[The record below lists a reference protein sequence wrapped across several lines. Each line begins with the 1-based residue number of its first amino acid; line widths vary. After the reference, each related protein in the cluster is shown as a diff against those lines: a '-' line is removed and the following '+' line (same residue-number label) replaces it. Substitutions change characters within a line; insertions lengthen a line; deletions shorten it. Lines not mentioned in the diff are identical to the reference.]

1 MITVA
6 AAKIL
11 LGQHTTPMPA
21 KPLPLRDAAGLVLAA
36 DIFAPQDIPAFR
48 QSAMDGYAF
57 AFNNWSGQPLPITAT
72 IPAGHTTPTTL
83 AAGKAARIFT
93 GAPMPDDADTVV
105 IQEKTEVTAAT
116 LHIQDA
122 IIKAG
127 ANVRPIGSE
136 ARKGAL
142 ALVAGTRLTPA
153 SIGFLA
159 TLGLEEVPVH
169 TRPRIQVIVTGNELQ
184 TPGHPLEHGQVYE
197 ANSYTLCA
205 ALAQL
210 QLHNIPVHHA
220 PDHAQQLQAII
231 AKALD
236 ATDLLLLTGGVSVGD
251 YDYVAQALADC
262 GVETLFHK
270 VAQKPGKPL
279 FAGRLK
285 DKLVFGLPGNPSSV
299 LTCFYEYVLPV
310 IEQKMGIPHSSV
322 QAQTLVLRNAY
333 QKAAG
338 LTHFLKGQ
346 CDAGGVTLLTGQE
359 SYKLHS
365 FAVANCLVQ
374 LDADQTSF
382 AAGDPVII
390 HRLPF

>member
-1 MITVA
+1 
-6 AAKIL
+6 
-11 LGQHTTPMPA
+11 MPA

-36 DIFAPQDIPAFR
+36 DVFAPQDIPAFR

-57 AFNNWSGQPLPITAT
+57 AFRNWAGQPLPVTAT
-72 IPAGHTTPTTL
+72 IPAGHTTRTTL

-105 IQEKTEVTAAT
+105 IQEKTEVAVTG
-116 LHIQDA
+116 LHIRDEV
-122 IIKAG
+122 IRAG

-142 ALVAGTRLTPA
+142 ALAAGTRLTPA
-153 SIGFLA
+153 AIGFLA
-159 TLGLEEVPVH
+159 TLGLDEVAVH
-169 TRPRIQVIVTGNELQ
+169 ARPRIQVIVTGNELQ

-231 AKALD
+231 AEALD
-236 ATDLLLLTGGVSVGD
+236 TADVLLLTGGVSVGD
-251 YDYVAQALADC
+251 YDYVAQALGNC
-262 GVETLFHK
+262 GVKTLFHK

-310 IEQKMGIPHSSV
+310 IEQKMGIIHSSV

-382 AAGDPVII
+382 AAGDPVIV